1 MTINDI
7 IQNRRS
13 IFPKSY
19 DPNREISTEL
29 ILQILENANAA
40 PSHRLTEPFRFEIL
54 RGSSKQELANFLFT
68 DYVKNTPV
76 EEQSET
82 KMKKMQENPLLSN
95 VVIVLKMKRHADL
108 VPEWEEIAAVA
119 MAVQNM
125 WLTCTALGIG
135 AYWSSPAPMVKR
147 GGNFLKLDAD
157 EQCLGL
163 FYMGYPKTDTPF
175 PAPKR
180 TPIAEKIIWRD

>member
-1 MTINDI
+1 MTLTDI

-19 DPNREISTEL
+19 DPSRAIPTEL

-54 RGSSKQELANFLFT
+54 RGSSRQELADFMLA
-68 DYVKNTPV
+68 DYVQNTPV
-76 EEQSET
+76 NEQSE
-82 KMKKMQENPLLSN
+82 MKIKKIQENPLRSA

-135 AYWSSPAPMVKR
+135 AYWSSPASMVSR
-147 GGNFLKLDAD
+147 GGDFIKLEAN
-157 EQCLGL
+157 EQCLGV
-163 FYMGYPKTDTPF
+163 FYMGYPKTTTPF

-180 TPIAEKIIWRD
+180 TPIVDKITWRE

>member
-1 MTINDI
+1 MTLNDI

-13 IFPKSY
+13 VFPKSY
-19 DPNREISTEL
+19 NPNRDISTDL
-29 ILQILENANAA
+29 ILEILENANAA

-54 RGSSKQELANFLFT
+54 RGPSRQKLADFMLA
-68 DYVKNTPV
+68 DYQRNTPI
-76 EEQSET
+76 EGQNEI
-82 KMKKMQENPLLSN
+82 KMRKIQENPLLSN
-95 VVIVLKMKRHADL
+95 VVIVLKMKTHPDL
-108 VPEWEEIAAVA
+108 VSEWEEIAAVA

-135 AYWSSPAPMVKR
+135 AYWSSPPSMVER
-147 GGNFLKLDAD
+147 GGNFTELEAE

-163 FYMGYPKTDTPF
+163 FYMGYPSSNAPF

-180 TPIAEKIIWRD
+180 TPIAGKITWRD

>member
-1 MTINDI
+1 MKINNI

-19 DPNREISTEL
+19 DPTREIPKEV

-40 PSHRLTEPFRFEIL
+40 PSHRLTEPFRFEVFQGES
-54 RGSSKQELANFLFT
+54 RQKMT
-68 DYVKNTPV
+68 DFMLKEYLENTPL
-76 EEQSET
+76 EAQSEN
-82 KMKKMQENPLLSN
+82 KKKKIQENPLLSP
-95 VVIVLKMKRHADL
+95 VVIVIKMKRHADL
-108 VPEWEEIAAVA
+108 VAEWEEIAAVA

-135 AYWSSPAPMVKR
+135 SYWSTPNSMVANAGK
-147 GGNFLKLDAD
+147 FIVLADD

-163 FYMGYPKTDTPF
+163 FYMGYPKTDTAF

-180 TPIAEKIIWRD
+180 TPIEDKILWK